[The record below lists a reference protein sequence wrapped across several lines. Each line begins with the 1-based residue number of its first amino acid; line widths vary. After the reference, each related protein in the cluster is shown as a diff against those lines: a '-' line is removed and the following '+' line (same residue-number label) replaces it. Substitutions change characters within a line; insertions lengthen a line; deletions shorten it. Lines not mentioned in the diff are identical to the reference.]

1 MPTVCVVA
9 LVQVRLVVNVHIAF
23 LSIVDLLQDVLN
35 GLGVPDHTTQEM
47 RKSTQEVILTVFY

>member
-1 MPTVCVVA
+1 MPTMCVVA

-35 GLGVPDHTTQEM
+35 GLDVTDHTTHEM
-47 RKSTQEVILTVFY
+47 RKSTQEVILPVFY

>member
-35 GLGVPDHTTQEM
+35 GLGVPDHTTHEM
-47 RKSTQEVILTVFY
+47 RK